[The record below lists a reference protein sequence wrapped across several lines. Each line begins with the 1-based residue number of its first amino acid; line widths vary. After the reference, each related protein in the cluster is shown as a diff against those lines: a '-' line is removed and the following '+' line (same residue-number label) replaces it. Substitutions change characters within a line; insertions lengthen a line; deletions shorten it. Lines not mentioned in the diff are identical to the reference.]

1 VASAGFRERI
11 DRLRAAELVDYREVL
26 RLKREPL
33 GLLAAEFFE
42 RRPARFEDFERF
54 LDAHPEVEEYAH
66 FRAALDQRH
75 SDWRSWPA
83 ALHGQIPEGEY
94 NPADAIYHTYAQW
107 IAAEQLHSL
116 EKRADAAGAGL
127 YLDLPVGVDP
137 GGYDVWRRP
146 DLYMATA
153 TTGAPPDTMFTGGQD
168 WGLPPMHPE
177 RIREDGYQE
186 FREVLAANM
195 RYARYLR
202 IDHAMGWHRLF
213 VIPQG
218 VDKSQGTYIRYHAD
232 EFYAVALLES
242 HRRQCTLLAEN
253 LGTVPPEVNRRL
265 ERRCIGGMWILPYE
279 LEPSRRQGFNKPA
292 ELSVA
297 SLNTHDMPPAAA
309 WWRGDDV
316 GDRLELGLITA
327 EEAEREREDRRQVTA
342 QLKEQ
347 LRAAG
352 SMPLDEGRQDVPI
365 AALLRSVAASPAQL
379 VPVNLEDL
387 WLETRAQ
394 NVPGTHSERPNWL
407 RKARYS
413 LEEFSRMPEVLDLLD
428 QINALRHRIEKPR

>member
-1 VASAGFRERI
+1 M
-11 DRLRAAELVDYREVL
+11 
-26 RLKREPL
+26 
-33 GLLAAEFFE
+33 
-42 RRPARFEDFERF
+42 
-54 LDAHPEVEEYAH
+54 
-66 FRAALDQRH
+66 
-75 SDWRSWPA
+75 
-83 ALHGQIPEGEY
+83 HGQISEGEY
-94 NPADAIYHTYAQW
+94 NPADAIYYAYAQW
-107 IAAEQLHSL
+107 IAVEQLQSL
-116 EKRADAAGAGL
+116 EKGATAAGSGL

-186 FREVLAANM
+186 FRQVLAANM
-195 RYARYLR
+195 QYARYLR

-213 VIPQG
+213 VIPHG
-218 VDKSQGTYIRYHAD
+218 VEKSQGTYIRYHAD
-232 EFYAVALLES
+232 EFYAVASLES
-242 HRRQCTLLAEN
+242 HRHKCTLLAEN

-265 ERRCIGGMWILPYE
+265 ERHGIGSMWILPYE

-292 ELSVA
+292 ERSVA

-316 GDRLELGLITA
+316 DDRLDLGLITE
-327 EEAEREREDRRQVTA
+327 EEASHQREDRRQVTA

-347 LRAAG
+347 LRSTG
-352 SMPLDEGRQDVPI
+352 SMPLDDGSEEVPI

-379 VPVNLEDL
+379 MPINLEDL
-387 WLETRAQ
+387 WLENRAQ
-394 NVPGTHSERPNWL
+394 NVPGTRDERPNWL

-413 LEEFSRMPEVLDLLD
+413 LEEFTQMPEILDILH
-428 QINALRHRIEKPR
+428 QVNALRHRIEKPR